1 MYSNDIERM
10 ILNLNNLKDILTT
23 QIDTLIDLIDYR
35 IWNTEH
41 VHPMHN
47 PVVVEGL
54 SFIGVGTTE
63 LARNLED
70 SDGDDYHPIQTI
82 EITNPIFNEYQSGFE
97 QSYQKTQQIKG
108 QLYKNETEVNN
119 CYGSPW
125 GEFTKLT
132 ERIQKI
138 REFQQKHPVLYWSNE
153 KRGLLE
159 LMQVALS
166 FTIDAKWS
174 LFYYHDMLSRGFDE
188 VYNDQKESIQWEYNT
203 AKDKN
208 LTKGLNFIKIDPNS
222 NDPY

>member
-1 MYSNDIERM
+1 MYSNDVEGI
-10 ILNLNNLKDILTT
+10 ILNLNNLKDILAT
-23 QIDTLIDLIDYR
+23 QIDRLNELTDYR

-54 SFIGVGTTE
+54 SFVGVGTTE

-70 SDGDDYHPIQTI
+70 SDGEDYHPVQTA
-82 EITNPIFNEYQSGFE
+82 EITDPIFNQYQSGFE

-119 CYGSPW
+119 RYGSPW
-125 GEFTKLT
+125 TEFTKLT
-132 ERIQKI
+132 ERMQKI
-138 REFQQKHPVLYWSNE
+138 REFQQQHPVLYWVNE

-159 LMQVALS
+159 LMQAALT
-166 FTIDAKWS
+166 FTVDAKWS
-174 LFYYHDMLSRGFDE
+174 LLYYHDMISRGFDE
-188 VYNDQKESIQWEYNT
+188 VYNNKKESIKWEYNT
-203 AKDKN
+203 AKDEN
-208 LTKGLNFIKIDPNS
+208 STKGANFAESEENS

>member
-1 MYSNDIERM
+1 MYSNDVEGI
-10 ILNLNNLKDILTT
+10 ILNLNNLKDILAT
-23 QIDTLIDLIDYR
+23 QIDRLNELTDYR

-70 SDGDDYHPIQTI
+70 SDGEDYHPVQTA
-82 EITNPIFNEYQSGFE
+82 EITDPIFNQYQSGFE

-119 CYGSPW
+119 RYGSPW
-125 GEFTKLT
+125 TEFTKLT

-138 REFQQKHPVLYWSNE
+138 REFQQQHPVLYWVNE

-159 LMQVALS
+159 LMQAALT
-166 FTIDAKWS
+166 FTVDAKWS
-174 LFYYHDMLSRGFDE
+174 LLYYHDMISRGFDE
-188 VYNDQKESIQWEYNT
+188 VHNNKKESIKWEYNT
-203 AKDKN
+203 AKDEN
-208 LTKGLNFIKIDPNS
+208 STKGANFAEPEENS